1 MEQIKL
7 KSPATVANLSCGY
20 DILGLCLEKPYDEI
34 EIVKIPEKK
43 IEIEILK
50 SSFSNIPSNPNKNTG
65 GIPALLIR
73 RDLSLDFGFKITI
86 NKGIPLSGGLGSSAA
101 TAAGV
106 AYGINKLLGNK
117 FSVEEVAKYALEGEK
132 ITTDTPHA
140 DNIGPC
146 LLGGLILI
154 KETNPPDLIRLPIS
168 SKFYISILHP
178 DIIVNTKSAREILP
192 KKIML
197 SNAVKQWGNISALTY
212 GFCINDKDLIKRSM
226 KDIIVEPIRSKLIKG
241 FDNIKNKVLESG
253 AIGCSIS
260 GSGPSIFAISESEK
274 KAQYITSVME
284 KTAKSLSLSYDSYTS
299 PINYKGPIVL

>member
-1 MEQIKL
+1 MKKIKL
-7 KSPATVANLSCGY
+7 RSPATVANLSCGY

-43 IEIEILK
+43 IEIDILK
-50 SSFSNIPSNPNKNTG
+50 SAYSNIPSNPKENTG
-65 GIPALLIR
+65 GIPALLIQN
-73 RDLSLDFGFKITI
+73 DLNLDFGFKISI

-106 AYGINKLLGNK
+106 AYGINKLLGDK

-132 ITTDTPHA
+132 ITVSTPHA

-146 LLGGLILI
+146 LLGGLVLI
-154 KETNPPDLIRLPIS
+154 KETNPLDLIRLPI

-178 DIIVNTKSAREILP
+178 DIIINTKRAREILP
-192 KKIML
+192 KKISL
-197 SNAVKQWGNISALTY
+197 TNAVKQWGNISALTY
-212 GFCINDKDLIKRSM
+212 GFCINDKDLIQRSM
-226 KDIIVEPIRSKLIKG
+226 KDIIVEPVRSKLING
-241 FDNIKNKVLESG
+241 FDIIKKNVLENG

-274 KAQYITSVME
+274 NAQYITSVME

-299 PINYKGPIVL
+299 PVNYTGPIII